1 VPNQPDQ
8 RVRELVRSA
17 IASQIVVCGSPY
29 GQPPMVAARE
39 SAAHAALPVR
49 AAMSGAL
56 DEIEAAANARNAQG
70 AALGLAQLAT
80 AAGIDLAP
88 AEIRPA
94 LFEDAF
100 IPGRVFDFDE
110 AQRDA
115 LAHDIAA
122 TLALAT
128 ALQPGTSL
136 ERSRANLVERF
147 TDAHGRGGR
156 LENAGAF
163 LSDYADHIEE
173 AASSGAKG
181 PDDIVFDQ
189 QAEAVV
195 RAVLA
200 MERQGEVAITAGE
213 ALALAPKGRARP
225 RSTSQ
230 MCFLQPYEESS
241 GAVRY
246 AMNRCYAGAA
256 STFSRFV
263 PEAAWPLEPL
273 RAYLR
278 EISEPGG
285 PVEILGWFGFNACD
299 HPDIIERK
307 VAIPPIDAPGQG
319 SESIASFGLRH
330 RPEWDDLVFFDRSA
344 RDVTLTFTS
353 VLAAVMMPRIH
364 SIARLIGTH
373 TESFSEAWVP
383 FLRYATRG
391 EGGIRRCPR
400 VTIGSVTVVRRQ
412 LVAPPSA
419 LPDTGLGTPDYHA
432 ALNRQLDREEMP
444 HWLYVTRSSHSGRCR
459 NPKLA
464 MLSAPWPGAS
474 IGGIATLRSMMSGW
488 SHALNPNQPRISTG
502 PPGSEISRR

>member
-1 VPNQPDQ
+1 
-8 RVRELVRSA
+8 
-17 IASQIVVCGSPY
+17 
-29 GQPPMVAARE
+29 
-39 SAAHAALPVR
+39 
-49 AAMSGAL
+49 
-56 DEIEAAANARNAQG
+56 
-70 AALGLAQLAT
+70 
-80 AAGIDLAP
+80 
-88 AEIRPA
+88 
-94 LFEDAF
+94 
-100 IPGRVFDFDE
+100 
-110 AQRDA
+110 
-115 LAHDIAA
+115 
-122 TLALAT
+122 
-128 ALQPGTSL
+128 
-136 ERSRANLVERF
+136 
-147 TDAHGRGGR
+147 
-156 LENAGAF
+156 
-163 LSDYADHIEE
+163 
-173 AASSGAKG
+173 
-181 PDDIVFDQ
+181 
-189 QAEAVV
+189 
-195 RAVLA
+195 
-200 MERQGEVAITAGE
+200 
-213 ALALAPKGRARP
+213 
-225 RSTSQ
+225 

-319 SESIASFGLRH
+319 AESIASFGLRH
-330 RPEWDDLVFFDRSA
+330 RPEWDDLVFFDRSG

-444 HWLYVTRSSHSGRCR
+444 HWLYVTRSEGDLDPATRRRPKPTPLDRR
-459 NPKLA
+459 NPAMTAALQKDLA
-464 MLSAPWPGAS
+464 QARGDIQIVEALPAPD
-474 IGGIATLRSMMSGW
+474 ATRFSRDGRPVMVEYGVEVAITRSS
-488 SHALNPNQPRISTG
+488 P
-502 PPGSEISRR
+502 